1 MKSAVRGDVQLP
13 LAELL
18 HLALL
23 LAYHHRDAGLTHPV
37 DLPFQVDRLLL
48 VGRLLPLR
56 RQLLNALVPVAID
69 QGVHPHAC
77 HLVDA
82 DQHCLAGLPGL
93 RVVVHEV
100 PCHLVEPTAGG
111 DDVVLA
117 SEFLLQA
124 LRHVDVLHFD
134 LLEFLGNS
142 LVQVVDGDPQRVAAG
157 VVVQRHGG
165 AVFHRALE
173 VVGRDVRA
181 EDPPRDLVFLEQGRA
196 GEADAGGV
204 RQRVAHVERQRAVL
218 GAVRLVG
225 DDDDVVAFGVG
236 RVGVHVSVE
245 LLDEREDVRLVR
257 AQQPAQMLAAFRPA
271 GVSVVVRHAAAGEGL
286 VDLGVEVVA
295 VGQHQEREVAAELAV
310 HLPGEHHHRVALARP
325 LGVPEHAEPALQ
337 RLALAHRLD
346 GAVHAEELVVA
357 GQDLLQLVCR
367 LVEDDE
373 VLHQIHEVALVADAL
388 EQRLHVDRARLLLGE
403 ALPCVEVLPAAG
415 DRADLRLLAVAEH
428 HYRIVV
434 EEMGNGVAVVR
445 VVSLEGGLEVPV
457 DVLALDEQQRKAVD
471 EADDV
476 RPPPVEAAAY
486 PELPHAEKVVVRGV
500 IEVEDPESLV
510 HQLALGVTERHPNA
524 CAHQRG
530 LLPVGGGDALR
541 GGGLDDLPYG
551 VVVGGI
557 GETRIQGHELHAH
570 QARQY
575 DFAVGSAAEQAVR
588 PEVLVVVRV
597 DRFPA
602 EPLFHVLGGGLLDE
616 RVFGVG

>member
-1 MKSAVRGDVQLP
+1 MR
-13 LAELL
+13 
-18 HLALL
+18 
-23 LAYHHRDAGLTHPV
+23 
-37 DLPFQVDRLLL
+37 F
-48 VGRLLPLR
+48 
-56 RQLLNALVPVAID
+56 
-69 QGVHPHAC
+69 
-77 HLVDA
+77 
-82 DQHCLAGLPGL
+82 
-93 RVVVHEV
+93 
-100 PCHLVEPTAGG
+100 
-111 DDVVLA
+111 
-117 SEFLLQA
+117 
-124 LRHVDVLHFD
+124 
-134 LLEFLGNS
+134 
-142 LVQVVDGDPQRVAAG
+142 
-157 VVVQRHGG
+157 
-165 AVFHRALE
+165 
-173 VVGRDVRA
+173 
-181 EDPPRDLVFLEQGRA
+181 
-196 GEADAGGV
+196 
-204 RQRVAHVERQRAVL
+204 
-218 GAVRLVG
+218 VG

-236 RVGVHVSVE
+236 RVGVHVPVE
-245 LLDEREDVRLVR
+245 LLDEREDVRFVLG
-257 AQQPAQMLAAFRPA
+257 QQPAQMPAAFRPA

-286 VDLGVEVVA
+286 VDLVVEVVA

-373 VLHQIHEVALVADAL
+373 VLHQIHEIALVADAL
-388 EQRLHVDRARLLLGE
+388 EERLHVDRARLLLGE

-445 VVSLEGGLEVPV
+445 VVLLEGGLEVPV

-476 RPPPVEAAAY
+476 RPAPVEIAAHPQLA
-486 PELPHAEKVVVRGV
+486 HAEKVIVGGLV
-500 IEVEDPESLV
+500 EVEDPEALV
-510 HQLALGVTERHPNA
+510 HQLALGVAVRDPHA
-524 CAHQRG
+524 VAHQRV

-541 GGGLDDLPYG
+541 GGGLGNLPYRI
-551 VVVGGI
+551 VVGGI
-557 GETRIQGHELHAH
+557 GETRVQGGELLA
-570 QARQY
+570 QRARQY

-588 PEVLVVVRV
+588 PKVLGVVGV

-602 EPLFHVLGGGLLDE
+602 EPLFQVLGGGLLDE